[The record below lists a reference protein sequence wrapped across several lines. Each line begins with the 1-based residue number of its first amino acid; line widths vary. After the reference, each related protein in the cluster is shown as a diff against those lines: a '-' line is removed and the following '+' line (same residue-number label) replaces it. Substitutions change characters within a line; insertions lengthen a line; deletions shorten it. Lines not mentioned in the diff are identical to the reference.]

1 MQTPSE
7 LIESF
12 RAAGRA
18 RLDALRHDGVMWRRF
33 AYKGAADFPEW
44 FRKYS
49 PPYVG
54 TGVYLALPDT
64 RRAVVHNQSLLL
76 GLPADSLAAHLAAR
90 RVFAEF
96 AHCLTDALEMS
107 GKPGRLFE
115 REYVN
120 SKHFFDGIAKKR
132 GVILVTA
139 HTGSWEVGGRL
150 LRLHRDIRTTMVMAE
165 EVNSGARGFVDELR
179 KKSGVDVLYASGNDP
194 STAITLLSRL
204 RNNEVVAIQIDRPP
218 ASAKVITTRLA
229 GAPWRVPEGP
239 FRLAQASG
247 APVIP
252 VFLRRSGYR
261 RYTFTLAEPIEIA
274 RRATP
279 DQLQAAAQRATD
291 ALEGFVRTH
300 PDQWFHFAPIGQ
312 MEP

>member
-1 MQTPSE
+1 MRTPNE
-7 LIESF
+7 LIAAL
-12 RAAGRA
+12 RAVDRS
-18 RLDALRHDGVMWRRF
+18 RFDAFRHDGVVWRRF
-33 AYKGAADFPEW
+33 AYKGAAEFPEW
-44 FRKYS
+44 FRRYS

-54 TGVYLALPDT
+54 TAVYLALSAT
-64 RRAVVHNQSLLL
+64 RRTVVHNQARLL
-76 GLPADSLAAHLAAR
+76 GLRPDSLAAQHAAQ
-90 RVFAEF
+90 RVFSEF

-107 GKPGRLFE
+107 GKPERTFE
-115 REYVN
+115 REYVD
-120 SKHFFDGIAKKR
+120 SRHFFSAIAGNR

-150 LRLHRDIRTTMVMAE
+150 LTLNHKVRTTMVMAKE
-165 EVNSGARGFVDELR
+165 ANSGARGFVDELR

-204 RNNEVVAIQIDRPP
+204 RDNEVVAIQIDRPP
-218 ASAKVITTRLA
+218 PSTKVITTRLA
-229 GAPWRVPEGP
+229 GAPWQVPEGP

-274 RRATP
+274 RRARP
-279 DQLQAAAQRATD
+279 DELQAAAQRATT
-291 ALEGFVRTH
+291 ALERFVRIH
-300 PDQWFHFAPIGQ
+300 PDQWFHFTRIGPPDQ
-312 MEP
+312 